1 MCSVRTLCWCYVRG
15 VNMPLKQSENLS
27 QKANY
32 HHGNVREELLNAG
45 LVHLE
50 NNDAESLSF
59 REMARQ
65 IGVSANAVYR
75 HFESKDSF
83 LAALAAKGFQL
94 LQEGQNQAIQKADT
108 QIQALK
114 IFGLT
119 YIDFAKNHRNLF
131 ALMFNPD
138 LQKNEIPE
146 LKEAAD
152 STYARLQSLTASI
165 LGVSEDNTQVE
176 VLAMLCCSLVHGLSH
191 LLLEGRLAESE
202 EKANNLVLL
211 IMNYA
216 TGLLASSA
224 EKNS

>member
-1 MCSVRTLCWCYVRG
+1 MS
-15 VNMPLKQSENLS
+15 LKQSENLS
-27 QKANY
+27 QKSNY

-45 LVHLE
+45 LLHLE

-83 LAALAAKGFQL
+83 LVALAAKGFQRL
-94 LQEGQNQAIQKADT
+94 EEEQSQTLQYANSQPE
-108 QIQALK
+108 ALK
-114 IFGLT
+114 LSGLA
-119 YIDFAKNHRNLF
+119 YINFAKNNRNLF

-138 LQKNEIPE
+138 LQKNEAIE

-152 STYARLQSLTASI
+152 STYTQLQRLTASI
-165 LGVSEDNTQVE
+165 LGLSEDDAQVE
-176 VLAMLCCSLVHGLSH
+176 VLAMLSCSLVHGLSH

-216 TGLLASSA
+216 TGLLAGA
-224 EKNS
+224 GLDKH

>member
-1 MCSVRTLCWCYVRG
+1 MS
-15 VNMPLKQSENLS
+15 LKQSENLS
-27 QKANY
+27 QKSNY

-83 LAALAAKGFQL
+83 LVALAAKGFQR
-94 LQEGQNQAIQKADT
+94 LQEEQSQTLQYANSQPE
-108 QIQALK
+108 ALK
-114 IFGLT
+114 LFGLA
-119 YIDFAKNHRNLF
+119 YINFARNNRNLF

-138 LQKNEIPE
+138 FQKNEAIE
-146 LKEAAD
+146 LKEAVD
-152 STYARLQSLTASI
+152 STYTQLQRLTASI
-165 LGVSEDNTQVE
+165 LGLSEDDAQVE
-176 VLAMLCCSLVHGLSH
+176 VLAMLSCSLVHGLSH

-224 EKNS
+224 EINS

>member
-1 MCSVRTLCWCYVRG
+1 MS
-15 VNMPLKQSENLS
+15 LKQSENLS
-27 QKANY
+27 QKSNY

-83 LAALAAKGFQL
+83 LVALAAKGFQR
-94 LQEGQNQAIQKADT
+94 LQEEQSQTLQYASSQPE
-108 QIQALK
+108 ALK
-114 IFGLT
+114 LFGLA
-119 YIDFAKNHRNLF
+119 YINFAKNNRNLF

-138 LQKNEIPE
+138 LQKNEAIE
-146 LKEAAD
+146 LKEAVD
-152 STYARLQSLTASI
+152 STYTQLQRLTASI
-165 LGVSEDNTQVE
+165 LGLSEDDAQVE
-176 VLAMLCCSLVHGLSH
+176 VLAMLSCSLVHGLSH

-216 TGLLASSA
+216 TSLLASSA
-224 EKNS
+224 EINS

>member
-1 MCSVRTLCWCYVRG
+1 MS
-15 VNMPLKQSENLS
+15 LKQSENLS
-27 QKANY
+27 QKSNY

-83 LAALAAKGFQL
+83 LVALAAKGFQR
-94 LQEGQNQAIQKADT
+94 LQEEQSQTLQYANSQPE
-108 QIQALK
+108 ALK
-114 IFGLT
+114 LFGLA
-119 YIDFAKNHRNLF
+119 YINFAKNNRNLF

-138 LQKNEIPE
+138 LQKNEAIE
-146 LKEAAD
+146 LKEAVD
-152 STYARLQSLTASI
+152 STYTQLQRLTASI
-165 LGVSEDNTQVE
+165 LGLSEDDAQVE
-176 VLAMLCCSLVHGLSH
+176 VLAMLSCSLVHGLSH

-224 EKNS
+224 EINS

>member
-1 MCSVRTLCWCYVRG
+1 MS
-15 VNMPLKQSENLS
+15 LKQSENLN
-27 QKANY
+27 QKTNY

-45 LVHLE
+45 LIHLE

-83 LAALAAKGFQL
+83 LAALAAKGFQQ
-94 LQEGQNQAIQKADT
+94 LQEEQSQTLQGGSSQHEAFK
-108 QIQALK
+108 L
-114 IFGLT
+114 FGLA
-119 YIDFAKNHRNLF
+119 YINFAKNNRNLF

-138 LQKNEIPE
+138 LQKNEALE

-152 STYARLQSLTASI
+152 STYNQLHKLTASI
-165 LGVSEDNTQVE
+165 LDVGDNDAQAE
-176 VLAMLCCSLVHGLSH
+176 LLAMLSFSLVHGLSH

-211 IMNYA
+211 VMNYA
-216 TGLLASSA
+216 TSLLASSA
-224 EKNS
+224 EKKS

>member
-1 MCSVRTLCWCYVRG
+1 MS
-15 VNMPLKQSENLS
+15 LKQSENLS
-27 QKANY
+27 QKSNY

-50 NNDAESLSF
+50 NSDAESLSF

-83 LAALAAKGFQL
+83 LVALAAKGFQR
-94 LQEGQNQAIQKADT
+94 LQEEQSQTLQYASSQPE
-108 QIQALK
+108 ALK
-114 IFGLT
+114 LFGLA
-119 YIDFAKNHRNLF
+119 YINFARNNRNLF

-138 LQKNEIPE
+138 LQKNEAIE
-146 LKEAAD
+146 LKEAVD
-152 STYARLQSLTASI
+152 STYTQLQRLTASI
-165 LGVSEDNTQVE
+165 LGLSEDDAQVE
-176 VLAMLCCSLVHGLSH
+176 VLAMLSCSLVHGLSH

-224 EKNS
+224 EINS

>member
-1 MCSVRTLCWCYVRG
+1 MS
-15 VNMPLKQSENLS
+15 LKQSENLS
-27 QKANY
+27 QKSNY

-83 LAALAAKGFQL
+83 LVALAAKGFQR
-94 LQEGQNQAIQKADT
+94 LQEEQSQTLQYASSQPE
-108 QIQALK
+108 ALK
-114 IFGLT
+114 LFGLA
-119 YIDFAKNHRNLF
+119 YINFAKNNRNLF

-138 LQKNEIPE
+138 LQKNEAIE
-146 LKEAAD
+146 LKEAVD
-152 STYARLQSLTASI
+152 STYTQLQRLTASI
-165 LGVSEDNTQVE
+165 LGLSEDDAQVE
-176 VLAMLCCSLVHGLSH
+176 VLAMLSCSLVHGLSH

-202 EKANNLVLL
+202 EKANNLVVL

-216 TGLLASSA
+216 TSLLASSA
-224 EKNS
+224 EINS

>member
-1 MCSVRTLCWCYVRG
+1 MS
-15 VNMPLKQSENLS
+15 LKQSENLS
-27 QKANY
+27 QKSNY

-45 LVHLE
+45 LIHLE

-75 HFESKDSF
+75 HFENKESF
-83 LAALAAKGFQL
+83 LVALAAKGFQR
-94 LQEGQNQAIQKADT
+94 LQEEQSQTLQYANSQPE
-108 QIQALK
+108 ALK
-114 IFGLT
+114 LFGLA
-119 YIDFAKNHRNLF
+119 YINFAKNNRNLF

-138 LQKNEIPE
+138 LQKNEAIE
-146 LKEAAD
+146 LKEAVD
-152 STYARLQSLTASI
+152 STYTQLQRLTASI
-165 LGVSEDNTQVE
+165 LRLSEDDAQVE
-176 VLAMLCCSLVHGLSH
+176 VLAMLSCSLVHGLSH

-216 TGLLASSA
+216 TSLLASSA
-224 EKNS
+224 EINS

>member
-1 MCSVRTLCWCYVRG
+1 MS
-15 VNMPLKQSENLS
+15 LKQSENLS
-27 QKANY
+27 KKSNY

-75 HFESKDSF
+75 HFENKDSF
-83 LAALAAKGFQL
+83 LVALAAKGFQR
-94 LQEGQNQAIQKADT
+94 LQDE
-108 QIQALK
+108 QIQTLQYANSQPEALK
-114 IFGLT
+114 LFGLA
-119 YIDFAKNHRNLF
+119 YINFAKNNRNLF

-138 LQKNEIPE
+138 LQKNDAIE
-146 LKEAAD
+146 LKEAVD
-152 STYARLQSLTASI
+152 STYTQLQRLTASI
-165 LGVSEDNTQVE
+165 LRLSEDDAQVE
-176 VLAMLCCSLVHGLSH
+176 VLAMLSCSLVHGLSH

-216 TGLLASSA
+216 TSLLASSA
-224 EKNS
+224 EINS

>member
-1 MCSVRTLCWCYVRG
+1 MS
-15 VNMPLKQSENLS
+15 LKQSENLN
-27 QKANY
+27 QKTNY

-45 LVHLE
+45 LIYLE

-83 LAALAAKGFQL
+83 LAGLAAKGFQR
-94 LQEGQNQAIQKADT
+94 LQEEQS
-108 QIQALK
+108 QALQRGSSQYEAFK
-114 IFGLT
+114 LFGLA
-119 YIDFAKNHRNLF
+119 YINFAKNNRNLF

-138 LQKNEIPE
+138 LQKNEVLE

-152 STYARLQSLTASI
+152 STYNQLHTLTASI
-165 LGVSEDNTQVE
+165 LDVSDNDAQAE
-176 VLAMLCCSLVHGLSH
+176 LLAMLSFSLVHGLSH

-211 IMNYA
+211 VMNYA
-216 TGLLASSA
+216 TGLLAFSA

>member
-1 MCSVRTLCWCYVRG
+1 MS
-15 VNMPLKQSENLS
+15 LKQSENLS
-27 QKANY
+27 QKSNY

-83 LAALAAKGFQL
+83 LVALAAKGFQR
-94 LQEGQNQAIQKADT
+94 LQEEQSQTLQYASSQPE
-108 QIQALK
+108 ALK
-114 IFGLT
+114 LFGLA
-119 YIDFAKNHRNLF
+119 YINFAKNNRNLF

-138 LQKNEIPE
+138 LQKNEAIE
-146 LKEAAD
+146 LKEAVD
-152 STYARLQSLTASI
+152 STYTQLQRLTASI
-165 LGVSEDNTQVE
+165 LGLSKDDAQVE
-176 VLAMLCCSLVHGLSH
+176 VLAMLSCSLVHGLSH

-224 EKNS
+224 EINS